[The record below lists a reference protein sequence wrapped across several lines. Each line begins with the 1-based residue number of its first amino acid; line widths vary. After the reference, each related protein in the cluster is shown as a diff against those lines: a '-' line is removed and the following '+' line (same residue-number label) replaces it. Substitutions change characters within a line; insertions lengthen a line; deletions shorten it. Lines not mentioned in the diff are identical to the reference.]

1 MRVFA
6 CRVLLVWCCFALAA
20 ISIQAAPAANSTAA
34 CNRAC
39 LEGYIHQ
46 YLDAMLARNPYSLP
60 LDSRVK
66 FTENEQEI
74 PLGEGIWGT
83 ASGLGTYKLYVA
95 DPEAGQAGFLG
106 TLRENGNPV
115 AFALRLKIE
124 HGLIRE
130 AETIVVRDPGAAQA
144 IEAMGQPDPL
154 FSTVLPK
161 SERRSR
167 EQMIAIASQYSDGIE
182 HSAGAMVPFDAT
194 CNRVQNGVQTTNNPS
209 LKLDPKDSWT
219 FASLGC
225 KDQLDTKFFSFVRSI
240 EPRRFLVIDEERGL
254 VLGWLLFHIPGTVKS
269 VDIAGHGAVSI
280 PLPYQAPVTLD
291 VAELYKI
298 RNGKILKVEAL
309 QTSIPYRTPSPFV
322 AAAPGAHAAG
332 APDSSCDRV
341 CLEGFVNRY
350 LDAMVAHDPS
360 RIPVTA
366 DVQFTENDVALKPGD
381 GLWAAASARGIY
393 KKYFDDPEAGQAAF
407 FGTMKENG
415 HGIALALRLKI
426 ENHRVRE
433 AESVVVRNP
442 RTFDLMEKAGAPDP
456 VLLETVP
463 ESERLPRSRLTAI
476 TNQYFEAIEQ
486 GNGKVADFDSD
497 CNRFENGMKT
507 SGALGC
513 SAQLDTQVFNY
524 ISRIFPRRFLVVD
537 SDRQVVF
544 GFFMFHHRGDVL
556 WVNAPGEG
564 KHDMPGA
571 AKRPFSVDVGEAF
584 RIQDGKIR
592 KVEALMTALPY
603 GAKSPFV
610 PQE

>member
-1 MRVFA
+1 
-6 CRVLLVWCCFALAA
+6 
-20 ISIQAAPAANSTAA
+20 
-34 CNRAC
+34 
-39 LEGYIHQ
+39 
-46 YLDAMLARNPYSLP
+46 MLAGNPYSLP
-60 LDSRVK
+60 LASPVK

-74 PLGEGIWGT
+74 PLGEGLWGT

-95 DPEAGQAGFLG
+95 DPAAGQAGFLG

-124 HGLIRE
+124 HRLIRGV
-130 AETIVVRDPGAAQA
+130 ETIVVRDPGAAQA
-144 IEAMGQPDPL
+144 IEARGQPDAL
-154 FSTVLPK
+154 FTTALPK

-167 EQMIAIASQYSDGIE
+167 DQMIAIASKYSDGIE
-182 HSAGAMVPFDAT
+182 HSDGALVPFDAA

-209 LKLDPKDSWT
+209 LKLDPNDSWT

-225 KDQLDTKFFSFVRSI
+225 QEQLDTKFFSFVRSI

-254 VLGWLLFHIPGTVKS
+254 VLGWLLFHIPGTVTA
-269 VDIAGHGAVSI
+269 VDIPGHGAVSI
-280 PLPYQAPVTLD
+280 PPPYQAPTTLD
-291 VAELYKI
+291 VVELYKI
-298 RNGKILKVEAL
+298 RNGKILQVEAL
-309 QTSIPYRTPSPFV
+309 QTNIPYRTPSPFV
-322 AAAPGAHAAG
+322 AVAPSAHAAAG
-332 APDSSCDRV
+332 ASDSSCDRA

-360 RIPVTA
+360 RVPVTA
-366 DVQFTENDVALKPGD
+366 DVKFTENDVALKLGD
-381 GLWAAASARGIY
+381 GLWATASARGAY
-393 KKYFDDPEAGQAAF
+393 KEYFDDPEAGQVAF

-415 HGIALALRLKI
+415 HGIALALRLSI
-426 ENHRVRE
+426 ENHRVSE

-442 RTFDLMEKAGAPDP
+442 RTFDLMEKAGAPDR
-456 VLLETVP
+456 VLQETVP
-463 ESERLPRSRLTAI
+463 ESERLSRSRLTAI

-486 GNGKVADFDSD
+486 GNGQVADFASD
-497 CNRFENGMKT
+497 CDRFENGMKT

-537 SDRQVVF
+537 SDRQLVF

-564 KHDMPGA
+564 KHDMPA
-571 AKRPFSVDVGEAF
+571 AARRPFSVDVGEAF
-584 RIQDGKIR
+584 RIQGGKIR

-603 GAKSPFV
+603 GVRSPFV

>member
-1 MRVFA
+1 MG
-6 CRVLLVWCCFALAA
+6 RVLPGCCLLALAA
-20 ISIQAAPAANSTAA
+20 MAVHAAPAKSEAS
-34 CNRAC
+34 CDRAC
-39 LEGYIHQ
+39 LEGFVNR

-60 LDSRVK
+60 LASRVK

-74 PLGEGIWGT
+74 PLGEGVWGT

-124 HGLIRE
+124 HRLIRE
-130 AETIVVRDPGAAQA
+130 AESIVVRDPGAAQA
-144 IEAMGQPDPL
+144 IEAMGRPHPL
-154 FSTVLPK
+154 FTTALPK
-161 SERRSR
+161 SQRRSR
-167 EQMIAIASQYSDGIE
+167 EQMIGIASKYSDGIE
-182 HSAGAMVPFDAT
+182 HSEGALVPFDPA

-240 EPRRFLVIDEERGL
+240 EPRRFLVIDQERGL
-254 VLGWLLFHIPGTVKS
+254 VLGWLLFHIPGTVTS
-269 VDIAGHGAVSI
+269 VNIPGHGAVSI
-280 PLPYQAPVTLD
+280 PPPYQAPTTLD

-309 QTSIPYRTPSPFV
+309 QTNIPYRTPSPFV
-322 AAAPGAHAAG
+322 GAAPSTHVARAG
-332 APDSSCDRV
+332 DASCDRA
-341 CLEGFVNRY
+341 CLEGFMNRY

-360 RIPVTA
+360 RVPVTS
-366 DVQFTENDVALKPGD
+366 DVQFTENDVALKLGD
-381 GLWAAASARGIY
+381 GLWATASGRGTY
-393 KKYFDDPEAGQAAF
+393 KEYFDDPEAGQAAF

-426 ENHRVRE
+426 ENQRVSE
-433 AESVVVRNP
+433 AESVVVRSA

-456 VLLETVP
+456 VLLEAVP
-463 ESERLPRSRLTAI
+463 ESGRLPRSRLTAI

-486 GNGKVADFDSD
+486 GNGKVADFASD
-497 CNRFENGMKT
+497 CNRFENGIET

-544 GFFMFHHRGDVL
+544 GFFMFNHRGDVL

-571 AKRPFSVDVGEAF
+571 AKRPFSVDVSEAF
-584 RIQDGKIR
+584 RIRNGQIR
-592 KVEALMTALPY
+592 KVE
-603 GAKSPFV
+603 G
-610 PQE
+610 